1 MLIDRYF
8 NIEDNNSDNIAVS
21 FEPSG
26 YEGVKRLKEF
36 VDTDVLMYKH
46 YTSSSLLPDIS
57 SFHKHIKLK
66 NIIEDFLLSYK
77 TIFLIDYPGLF
88 LNIIK
93 KLKKRK
99 KKVFYVY
106 PPQVWL
112 WGENRIEYLRMCD
125 GVFTLYPSEANFL
138 RNNGIKA
145 SFMGFKRRNFKYS
158 DNGKVLFLCGVRH
171 PLTRKR
177 RRKIEKYGIYDNI
190 IISSPGYR
198 EDNLINDIDYPIK
211 GVFTFPS
218 FSSLLF
224 YESRV
229 PVCNY
234 IDNRLLRFLRRRK
247 GLKFFSAV
255 NREFND
261 MVQQEILRFPTIE
274 DINNDNLF
282 NFSYKGSIFD
292 KFNKKDIWS
301 LID

>member
-8 NIEDNNSDNIAVS
+8 NIENNNSDNIAVS

-26 YEGVKRLKEF
+26 YEGVRRLKEF
-36 VDTDVLMYKH
+36 VDIDVLMYKH

-57 SFHKHIKLK
+57 SFHKHIKWK
-66 NIIEDFLLSYK
+66 NIIEDFLLTYK
-77 TIFLIDYPGLF
+77 TVFLIDYPGLL
-88 LNIIK
+88 LNIIS

-112 WGENRIEYLRMCD
+112 WGKNRMEYLRMCD
-125 GVFTLYPSEANFL
+125 GVFTLYPSEAEFL
-138 RNNGIKA
+138 RDNGIKSA
-145 SFMGFKRRNFKYS
+145 FIGFNKRDFIYS
-158 DNGKVLFLCGVRH
+158 ENGKILFLCGVRH
-171 PLTRKR
+171 PLSRKR

-198 EDNLINDIDYPIK
+198 QDDLIGDIDCPIK

-224 YESRV
+224 YESKV

-234 IDNRLLRFLRRRK
+234 IDNLFLRFLGRIK
-247 GLKFFSAV
+247 ELKFFSAV
-255 NREFND
+255 NREFDD
-261 MVQQEILRFPTIE
+261 MVQCEILRFPTNE
-274 DINNDNLF
+274 DINNENLF
-282 NFSYKGSIFD
+282 NFSYRGSIFD
-292 KFNKKDIWS
+292 KFDEREVWS
-301 LID
+301 LMD